1 MHNYNTK
8 DFLEVVR
15 NYKYIV
21 SMENSEEDTYITEK
35 IMHGL
40 LAGCMPIYWGSPR
53 VLDYFNE
60 RRIVL
65 KDEVKSLSNEE
76 WLNHV
81 NEEPLTK
88 FGKSLTV
95 QEIARQVRNV
105 INRKDYKYPEIT
117 EVYCICNKEYEEV
130 RYSRMSKLLREFVN
144 EDRIRIM
151 GSTYKNTI
159 DDTIYNK
166 YVKKDLVLNM
176 RPIPT
181 RRSELSLTLNWLEVL
196 EDIERRYK
204 DGIFLIL
211 ESDVEILELSESY
224 SLEEY
229 SFNRALK
236 QLSRESGKWDCISFG
251 YSKKDEMN
259 ISYNP
264 YKTPY
269 RDNIDTMEILNNSIN
284 DLNVPE
290 DKIIFHRKFNP
301 RCTDNLLF
309 SYSGIQK
316 LLNHMKRDENYGV
329 PFDYYFMNFLESE
342 MTFKFYWSNITYFN
356 QLTNQGKESSTIQC
370 DKN

>member
-1 MHNYNTK
+1 
-8 DFLEVVR
+8 
-15 NYKYIV
+15 
-21 SMENSEEDTYITEK
+21 
-35 IMHGL
+35 
-40 LAGCMPIYWGSPR
+40 
-53 VLDYFNE
+53 
-60 RRIVL
+60 
-65 KDEVKSLSNEE
+65 
-76 WLNHV
+76 
-81 NEEPLTK
+81 
-88 FGKSLTV
+88 
-95 QEIARQVRNV
+95 
-105 INRKDYKYPEIT
+105 
-117 EVYCICNKEYEEV
+117 
-130 RYSRMSKLLREFVN
+130 
-144 EDRIRIM
+144 M

-159 DDTIYNK
+159 DDIIYNK
-166 YVKKDLVLNM
+166 YVKRDLVLNM

-196 EDIERRYK
+196 KDIERRYK

-211 ESDVEILELSESY
+211 ESDVEILESY

-229 SFNRALK
+229 SFDRALR

-251 YSKKDEMN
+251 YSKEEELN
-259 ISYNP
+259 ISYNQ

-269 RDNIDTMEILNNSIN
+269 RDNIDTTEILKNSIN
-284 DLNVPE
+284 DLNIHE

-356 QLTNQGKESSTIQC
+356 QLTNQGKECSTIQC